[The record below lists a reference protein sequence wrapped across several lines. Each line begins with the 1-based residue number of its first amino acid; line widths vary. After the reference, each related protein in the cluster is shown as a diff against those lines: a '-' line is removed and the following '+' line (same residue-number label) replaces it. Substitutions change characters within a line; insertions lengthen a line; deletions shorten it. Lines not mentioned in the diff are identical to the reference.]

1 MRRYFFGLL
10 RVLIRNE
17 EAYGIYA
24 IVFALLISVLSWIPL
39 VIVLEMLTSEFG
51 RSLATFCVMVVFSP
65 TIILFY
71 TSFALL
77 ADELSGYFIG
87 RTVSGQEAGSL
98 KRKIRQIVGSEK
110 DG

>member
-1 MRRYFFGLL
+1 
-10 RVLIRNE
+10 
-17 EAYGIYA
+17 
-24 IVFALLISVLSWIPL
+24 